1 MEKQL
6 KKVTFSLNYQSGFSP
21 DDNEQKEMDE
31 QSCKRTGFFHGETE
45 VEDGKLKK
53 LMFVVEDEKSGV
65 VYIVN
70 PELVT
75 FIKE

>member
-1 MEKQL
+1 
-6 KKVTFSLNYQSGFSP
+6 
-21 DDNEQKEMDE
+21 MDE
-31 QSCKRTGFFHGETE
+31 QFCKRTGFFHGETE